1 MGKSKTKTPFKE
13 KADDLSKN
21 HGTTRR
27 YRVRKQEEQE
37 KKQELQQYLKE
48 TDANKS

>member
-21 HGTTRR
+21 HGATRR